1 MRKIL
6 GYEFKKLFSNKSVI
20 SSIIILIII
29 SILGFYNNQI
39 KYNDILIDNLDRYYE
54 LEEQYKNNLEGLKE
68 LEEELINY
76 TSIYYM
82 YIENDNN
89 YMVIDDE
96 EKEIIEKFNKS
107 IYSNDIN
114 KLNLDLYLIEIL
126 SDQINHVNTYK
137 DYLKSV
143 EEDKDKLLKVSI
155 FHKKG
160 SFSYNN
166 IIKTAED
173 FQKLNSVETSVGIE
187 KGVTAISNY
196 WISDLSI
203 LLIIIIL
210 SINIFLQER
219 ENEILNLLKANKKG
233 RQPLIIT
240 KLITMILSVITI
252 TAFVYFSLMIIS
264 DKLYGFGDI
273 NRSIQ
278 SISNFRECNLLISVK
293 EYLVLFII
301 FKIFTS
307 IMISVIVTMIIQL
320 NKNVTKSYIA
330 VVTFI
335 FLSYMFYKFIPFNSA
350 LNALKYI
357 NIFSFLSVGKL
368 VGEYININFFTKAIN
383 LFSIYKIMLATVLPT
398 FIGINILIFIKEKD
412 IKGKEF
418 NLNIFLKLKSKISR
432 MTIPSTLFFNEIY
445 KIIIEN
451 KAYVVILIAVFIS
464 ISNININE
472 ERSYDND
479 TIIYKNYI
487 NKLSGVL
494 TQGKEKYL
502 EREQQ
507 KLYSIGDQKLKN
519 EYLLKNNKITRDQ
532 YEKNLIK
539 LEVLNKKVEAFD
551 EVYNQYQYLKYIR
564 DRKNINVHFIDKN
577 IKEELFNLK
586 SELNNGIYLSILLI
600 IILSNIFAKEYKS
613 GAIILIQGSKERK
626 KLFLYKF
633 IISYIITVILLI
645 LVYMPTYINVID
657 EFGIEFL
664 KAPIQSME
672 QYMNISANL
681 TIIQFIILESILKCI
696 GVICI
701 TTCIVCLSLLSKNHI
716 TTIIISTIL
725 LIPSI
730 LMRLIG
736 INLNENISI
745 SNIFSLNESLSYK
758 SGISFNIIYFISII
772 ILVVGIVFVTQKK
785 FKNEK
790 LLRRGVQA

>member
-6 GYEFKKLFSNKSVI
+6 GYEFKKLFSNKVVI

-76 TSIYYM
+76 NSIYYI

-143 EEDKDKLLKVSI
+143 EDDKDKLLKVSI

-173 FQKLNSVETSVGIE
+173 FQKLNSMETSAGIE

-233 RQPLIIT
+233 RQPLITT
-240 KLITMILSVITI
+240 KLITMILSVTII
-252 TAFVYFSLMIIS
+252 TAFVYFSLIIIS
-264 DKLYGFGDI
+264 NKLYGFGDI

-301 FKIFTS
+301 FKICTS
-307 IMISVIVTMIIQL
+307 IIISVIVIMIIQL

-472 ERSYDND
+472 ERSHDND

-507 KLYSIGDQKLKN
+507 KLYSIGEQKLKN
-519 EYLLKNNKITRDQ
+519 EYLLKNNKITRDE

-551 EVYNQYQYLKYIR
+551 EVYNQYQYLKYIK
-564 DRKNINVHFIDKN
+564 DTKNINVHFIDKN

-600 IILSNIFAKEYKS
+600 IILSNIFSKEYKS

-633 IISYIITVILLI
+633 IISYIITTILLI
-645 LVYMPTYINVID
+645 LVYIPTYINVID

-664 KAPIQSME
+664 KAPIQSIE

-696 GVICI
+696 GVMCI

-730 LMRLIG
+730 LMRVIG
-736 INLNENISI
+736 IKLNENISI

-758 SGISFNIIYFISII
+758 SGISFNIIYFIIII

>member
-6 GYEFKKLFSNKSVI
+6 GYEFKKLFSNKAVI

-68 LEEELINY
+68 LEEELIDYSN
-76 TSIYYM
+76 IYYM

-89 YMVIDDE
+89 YMGIDDE
-96 EKEIIEKFNKS
+96 EKAIIEKFNES
-107 IYSNDIN
+107 IYSKDFS

-126 SDQINHVNTYK
+126 SNQINHVNTYK

-278 SISNFRECNLLISVK
+278 SISNFIECNLLISVK

-350 LNALKYI
+350 LNGLKYI
-357 NIFSFLSVGKL
+357 NIFSFLAVGKL
-368 VGEYININFFTKAIN
+368 LGEYININFFTKAIN
-383 LFSIYKIMLATVLPT
+383 LFSIYKIMLVTVLP
-398 FIGINILIFIKEKD
+398 ILICINILIFIKEKD

-494 TQGKEKYL
+494 TQGKERYL

-519 EYLLKNNKITRDQ
+519 EYLLKNNKITRDE
-532 YEKNLIK
+532 YEKKSLK
-539 LEVLNKKVEAFD
+539 LEILNKKVEAFD
-551 EVYNQYQYLKYIR
+551 EVYNQYQYLKYIK
-564 DRKNINVHFIDKN
+564 DTKNINVHFIDKN

-633 IISYIITVILLI
+633 IISYIITTILLI
-645 LVYMPTYINVID
+645 LVYIPTYINVID

-696 GVICI
+696 GVMCI

-730 LMRLIG
+730 LMRVIG

-758 SGISFNIIYFISII
+758 SGISFNIIYFIIII

>member
-6 GYEFKKLFSNKSVI
+6 GYEFKKLFSNKAVI

-89 YMVIDDE
+89 YMVLNDE

-143 EEDKDKLLKVSI
+143 EEDKDRLLKVSI

-233 RQPLIIT
+233 RQPLITT
-240 KLITMILSVITI
+240 KLITMILSVTII
-252 TAFVYFSLMIIS
+252 TAFVYFSLIIIS
-264 DKLYGFGDI
+264 NKLYGFGDI

-301 FKIFTS
+301 FKICTS
-307 IMISVIVTMIIQL
+307 IIISVIVIMIIQL

-472 ERSYDND
+472 ERSYDNN

-494 TQGKEKYL
+494 TQGKERYL

-519 EYLLKNNKITRDQ
+519 EYLLQKNKITRDE
-532 YEKNLIK
+532 YEKKSLK
-539 LEVLNKKVEAFD
+539 LEILNKKVEAFD
-551 EVYNQYQYLKYIR
+551 EVYNQYQYLKYIK
-564 DRKNINVHFIDKN
+564 DTKNINVHFIDKN
-577 IKEELFNLK
+577 VKEELFNLK

-600 IILSNIFAKEYKS
+600 IILSNIFSKEYKS

-772 ILVVGIVFVTQKK
+772 ILVVGIIFITQKK

>member
-1 MRKIL
+1 MKIL
-6 GYEFKKLFSNKSVI
+6 GYEFKKIFSNKAVI

-39 KYNDILIDNLDRYYE
+39 KYNNMLIDNLDRYHE
-54 LEEQYKNNLEGLKE
+54 LEETYKNNLEGLKE
-68 LEEELINY
+68 LEEELMDYSN
-76 TSIYYM
+76 IYYM

-89 YMVIDDE
+89 YMDIDDE
-96 EKEIIEKFNKS
+96 EKSIIEKFNES
-107 IYSNDIN
+107 IYSRDFN

-126 SDQINHVNTYK
+126 SNQINHVNTYK

-143 EEDKDKLLKVSI
+143 EDDKDKLIKVSI
-155 FHKKG
+155 FHKEG

-196 WISDLSI
+196 WLSDLSI

-219 ENEILNLLKANKKG
+219 ENEILNLLKANKRG
-233 RQPLIIT
+233 RSALIIT
-240 KLITMILSVITI
+240 KLITMILSIIIIT
-252 TAFVYFSLMIIS
+252 TFVYLLLIIIS
-264 DKLYGFGDI
+264 NKLYGFGDI
-273 NRSIQ
+273 NRSVQ
-278 SISNFRECNLLISVK
+278 SISNFRECNLLINVK

-307 IMISVIVTMIIQL
+307 IIISVIVTMIIQL
-320 NKNVTKSYIA
+320 NKNVTKSYIS
-330 VVTFI
+330 VVAFI
-335 FLSYMFYKFIPFNSA
+335 FLSYICYKFIPFNSA
-350 LNALKYI
+350 INTLKYI

-368 VGEYININFFTKAIN
+368 VGEYININLFTNAIN
-383 LFSIYKIMLATVLPT
+383 LFSIYKIMLVTVLPIL
-398 FIGINILIFIKEKD
+398 IGINILIFIKEKD

-445 KIIIEN
+445 KIVIEN

-494 TQGKEKYL
+494 TQGKEQYL
-502 EREQQ
+502 EIEQQ

-519 EYLLKNNKITRDQ
+519 EYLLKKNKITIDE
-532 YEKNLIK
+532 YEKRTMK
-539 LEVLNKKVEAFD
+539 LDILNKKIDAFD
-551 EVYNQYQYLKYIR
+551 EVYNQYQYLKYIK
-564 DRKNINVHFIDKN
+564 DKKNINVHFIDKS

-613 GAIILIQGSKERK
+613 GAVILIQGSKERN

-633 IISYIITVILLI
+633 IISYIITAILFI

-664 KAPIQSME
+664 KAPIQSIE

-681 TIIQFIILESILKCI
+681 TIIQFMILESILKCI
-696 GVICI
+696 GVMCI
-701 TTCIVCLSLLSKNHI
+701 TTCIVCLSVLSKNHI

-730 LMRLIG
+730 LMRVIG
-736 INLNENISI
+736 INLNGNISI
-745 SNIFSLNESLSYK
+745 SNIFSLNESLSYE
-758 SGISFNIIYFISII
+758 SGISFNIIYFIIII
-772 ILVVGIVFVTQKK
+772 ILVSGIVFVTQKK

>member
-1 MRKIL
+1 MKIL
-6 GYEFKKLFSNKSVI
+6 GYEFKKIFSNKAVI

-39 KYNDILIDNLDRYYE
+39 KYNNMLIDNLDRYHE
-54 LEEQYKNNLEGLKE
+54 LEETYKNNLEGLKE
-68 LEEELINY
+68 LEEELMDYSN
-76 TSIYYM
+76 IYYM

-89 YMVIDDE
+89 YMDIDDE
-96 EKEIIEKFNKS
+96 EKSIIEKFNES
-107 IYSNDIN
+107 IYSRDFN

-126 SDQINHVNTYK
+126 SNQINHVNTYK

-143 EEDKDKLLKVSI
+143 EDDKDKLIKVSI
-155 FHKKG
+155 FHKEG

-196 WISDLSI
+196 WLSDLSI

-219 ENEILNLLKANKKG
+219 ENEILNLLKANKRG
-233 RQPLIIT
+233 RSALIIT
-240 KLITMILSVITI
+240 KLITMILSIIIIT
-252 TAFVYFSLMIIS
+252 TFVYLLLIIIS
-264 DKLYGFGDI
+264 NKLYGFGDI
-273 NRSIQ
+273 NRSVQ
-278 SISNFRECNLLISVK
+278 SISNFRECNLLINVK

-307 IMISVIVTMIIQL
+307 IIISVIVTMIIQL
-320 NKNVTKSYIA
+320 NKNVTKSYIS
-330 VVTFI
+330 VVAFI
-335 FLSYMFYKFIPFNSA
+335 FLSYICYKFIPFNSA
-350 LNALKYI
+350 INTLKYI

-368 VGEYININFFTKAIN
+368 VGEYININLFTNAIN
-383 LFSIYKIMLATVLPT
+383 LFSIYKIMLVTVLPIL
-398 FIGINILIFIKEKD
+398 IGINILIFIKEKD

-445 KIIIEN
+445 KIVIEN

-494 TQGKEKYL
+494 TQGKEQYL

-519 EYLLKNNKITRDQ
+519 EYLLKKNKITIDE
-532 YEKNLIK
+532 YEKRTMK
-539 LEVLNKKVEAFD
+539 LDILNKKIDAFD
-551 EVYNQYQYLKYIR
+551 EVYNQYQYLKYIK
-564 DRKNINVHFIDKN
+564 DKKNINVHFIDKS

-613 GAIILIQGSKERK
+613 GAVILIQGSKERN

-633 IISYIITVILLI
+633 IISYIITAILFI

-664 KAPIQSME
+664 KAPIQSIE

-681 TIIQFIILESILKCI
+681 TIIQFMILESILKCI
-696 GVICI
+696 GVMCI
-701 TTCIVCLSLLSKNHI
+701 TTCIVCLSVLSKNHI

-730 LMRLIG
+730 LMRVIG
-736 INLNENISI
+736 INLNGNISI
-745 SNIFSLNESLSYK
+745 SNIFSLNESLSYE
-758 SGISFNIIYFISII
+758 SGISFNIIYFIIII
-772 ILVVGIVFVTQKK
+772 ILVSGIVFVTQKK

>member
-6 GYEFKKLFSNKSVI
+6 GYEFKKLFSNKAVI

-39 KYNDILIDNLDRYYE
+39 KYNDILIDNLDRYHE
-54 LEEQYKNNLEGLKE
+54 LEETYKNNLEELKE

-89 YMVIDDE
+89 YMVLNDE
-96 EKEIIEKFNKS
+96 DKAIIEKFNKS

-143 EEDKDKLLKVSI
+143 EEDKDRLLKVSI

-233 RQPLIIT
+233 RQPLITT
-240 KLITMILSVITI
+240 KLITMILSVTII
-252 TAFVYFSLMIIS
+252 TAFVYFSLIIIS
-264 DKLYGFGDI
+264 NKLYGFGDI

-301 FKIFTS
+301 FKICTS
-307 IMISVIVTMIIQL
+307 IIISVIVIMIIQL

-507 KLYSIGDQKLKN
+507 KLYSIGEQKLKN

-551 EVYNQYQYLKYIR
+551 EVYNQYQYLKYIK
-564 DRKNINVHFIDKN
+564 DTKNINVHFIDKN

-736 INLNENISI
+736 INLNESISI

-772 ILVVGIVFVTQKK
+772 ILVVGIIFITQKK

>member
-6 GYEFKKLFSNKSVI
+6 GYEFKKLFSNKAVI

-107 IYSNDIN
+107 IYSRDFN

-126 SDQINHVNTYK
+126 SDQINHVSTYK

-301 FKIFTS
+301 FKICTS
-307 IMISVIVTMIIQL
+307 IIISIIVTMIIQL

-357 NIFSFLSVGKL
+357 NIFSFLAVGKL
-368 VGEYININFFTKAIN
+368 LGEYININFFTKAIN
-383 LFSIYKIMLATVLPT
+383 LFSIYKIMLVTVLP
-398 FIGINILIFIKEKD
+398 ILICINILIFIKEKD

-464 ISNININE
+464 ISNINIKE
-472 ERSYDND
+472 ERSYDNN

-519 EYLLKNNKITRDQ
+519 EYLLKNNKITRDE
-532 YEKNLIK
+532 YEKKSLK
-539 LEVLNKKVEAFD
+539 LEILNKKVEAFD
-551 EVYNQYQYLKYIR
+551 EVYNQYQYLKYIK
-564 DRKNINVHFIDKN
+564 DTKNINVHFIDKN

-633 IISYIITVILLI
+633 IISYIITAILLI

-664 KAPIQSME
+664 KAPIQSIE

-696 GVICI
+696 GVMCI

-725 LIPSI
+725 LIPSNTAVINI
-730 LMRLIG
+730 L
-736 INLNENISI
+736 ENHS
-745 SNIFSLNESLSYK
+745 
-758 SGISFNIIYFISII
+758 
-772 ILVVGIVFVTQKK
+772 
-785 FKNEK
+785 
-790 LLRRGVQA
+790 APP

>member
-6 GYEFKKLFSNKSVI
+6 GYEFKKLFSNKAVI

-39 KYNDILIDNLDRYYE
+39 KYNDILIDNLDRYHE

-76 TSIYYM
+76 NSIYYM

-173 FQKLNSVETSVGIE
+173 FQKLNSVETTPAIE

-240 KLITMILSVITI
+240 KLITMILSVTII
-252 TAFVYFSLMIIS
+252 TAFVYFSLIIIS
-264 DKLYGFGDI
+264 NKLYGFGDI
-273 NRSIQ
+273 DRSVQ

-335 FLSYMFYKFIPFNSA
+335 LLSYMFYKFIPFNSA

-357 NIFSFLSVGKL
+357 NIFSFLAVGKL

-383 LFSIYKIMLATVLPT
+383 LFSIYKIMLVTVLPT

-519 EYLLKNNKITRDQ
+519 EYLLQKNKITRDE
-532 YEKNLIK
+532 YEKKSLK
-539 LEVLNKKVEAFD
+539 LEILNKKVEAFD
-551 EVYNQYQYLKYIR
+551 EVYNQYQYLKYIK
-564 DRKNINVHFIDKN
+564 DTKNINVHFIDKN

-600 IILSNIFAKEYKS
+600 IILSNIFSKEYKS

-633 IISYIITVILLI
+633 IISYIITTILLI
-645 LVYMPTYINVID
+645 LVYIPTYINVID

-664 KAPIQSME
+664 KAPIQSIE

-696 GVICI
+696 GVMCI

-736 INLNENISI
+736 INLNESISI

>member
-6 GYEFKKLFSNKSVI
+6 GYEFKKLFSNKVVI

-39 KYNDILIDNLDRYYE
+39 KYNDMLIDNLDRYQE
-54 LEEQYKNNLEGLKE
+54 LEETYRNNLEGLKE
-68 LEEELINY
+68 LEEELIDYSN
-76 TSIYYM
+76 IYYM

-89 YMVIDDE
+89 YMGIDDE
-96 EKEIIEKFNKS
+96 EKAIIEKFNES
-107 IYSNDIN
+107 IYSKDFS

-126 SDQINHVNTYK
+126 SNQINHVNTYK

-320 NKNVTKSYIA
+320 NKNVTKSYIS
-330 VVTFI
+330 VVAFV
-335 FLSYMFYKFIPFNSA
+335 FLSYICYRFIPFNSA
-350 LNALKYI
+350 LNTLKYL

-368 VGEYININFFTKAIN
+368 IGEYININFFSKPINLLNIYFFSLIVVLPIIIAIN
-383 LFSIYKIMLATVLPT
+383 IIIFS
-398 FIGINILIFIKEKD
+398 KEKD

-418 NLNIFLKLKSKISR
+418 NINIISTLRSKISR
-432 MTIPSTLFFNEIY
+432 ITIPSTLFLNELY
-445 KIIIEN
+445 KIVIEN

-494 TQGKEKYL
+494 TQGKERYL

-519 EYLLKNNKITRDQ
+519 EYLLQKNKITRDE
-532 YEKNLIK
+532 YEKKSLK
-539 LEVLNKKVEAFD
+539 LEILNKKVEAFD
-551 EVYNQYQYLKYIR
+551 EVYNQYQYLKYIK
-564 DRKNINVHFIDKN
+564 DTKNINVHFIDKN

-626 KLFLYKF
+626 RLFLYKF
-633 IISYIITVILLI
+633 IISYIITTILLI
-645 LVYMPTYINVID
+645 LVYIPTYINVID

-664 KAPIQSME
+664 KAPIQSIE

-696 GVICI
+696 GVMCI

-736 INLNENISI
+736 INLNESISI